1 MRDVRPLEDHRFRRE
16 LVEIRRVNLYAPVA
30 GKRIGSLLVR
40 QKKDEILLAVC
51 GHDFQVT
58 H

>member
-30 GKRIGSLLVR
+30 GKRIGSLLVG
-40 QKKDEILLAVC
+40 QKENQVRLALR
-51 GHDFQVT
+51 GHDFRVT
-58 H
+58 Y